1 MTENRRD
8 SLRSRPTPR
17 VRPGPR
23 ANAVLLYVVGRSIP
37 RSDRHDL
44 EALLD
49 RFHASD
55 ELQARCVT
63 VDTNARRYLT
73 LHEVG
78 SDQCYKSST
87 FIPAGTLLAAYSGSL
102 ERVRPGDE
110 DELNHSMHQG
120 RLEFGYD
127 LCVDGTPRRG
137 DSRPGRLQLFNHC
150 CEPDNN
156 AVSEEFECPDTGLI
170 AFFLRSKV
178 DIPPDVEI
186 RFPYQEPTF
195 KNGVQVY
202 PPHRFWKQAAA
213 LPPIRRG
220 WQLVEC
226 NCRGPSGHCPNNYG
240 RHERIRDPPQPSPP
254 PPPQPPP
261 PGAKPLFA

>member
-8 SLRSRPTPR
+8 SLRSRPTPW

-87 FIPAGTLLAAYSGSL
+87 FIPAGTLLAAYSGSRKGTTFCITFCIIL
-102 ERVRPGDE
+102 H
-110 DELNHSMHQG
+110 NFCIIAIS
-120 RLEFGYD
+120 
-127 LCVDGTPRRG
+127 LCKSLGGPSDGSEA
-137 DSRPGRLQLFNHC
+137 SRF
-150 CEPDNN
+150 
-156 AVSEEFECPDTGLI
+156 
-170 AFFLRSKV
+170 
-178 DIPPDVEI
+178 
-186 RFPYQEPTF
+186 
-195 KNGVQVY
+195 
-202 PPHRFWKQAAA
+202 
-213 LPPIRRG
+213 LPPI
-220 WQLVEC
+220 LH
-226 NCRGPSGHCPNNYG
+226 NHY
-240 RHERIRDPPQPSPP
+240 
-254 PPPQPPP
+254 
-261 PGAKPLFA
+261 AKLCKDMQNVCIIIIYKNSQELPWFWEDF